1 MGGKNGFFGSIA
13 LESLT
18 SNPRVKGIFRK
29 ILATEKSFCFYKAH
43 ELAVN
48 NSIPLNVTGNSFSQL
63 PQMSC
68 LEDWNVQNIS
78 LVTSMSPISNK

>member
-1 MGGKNGFFGSIA
+1 MGGKNGFFSPIA

-29 ILATEKSFCFYKAH
+29 ILSCFYKAH

-48 NSIPLNVTGNSFSQL
+48 NSTLNVTGNPFSQL

-68 LEDWNVQNIS
+68 LEDGNVQNIS
-78 LVTSMSPISNK
+78 SVTSMSPISSK